1 MDSSKLNYI
10 VDYVIGAVS
19 EEDKDHV
26 QEIAEVIGALAEYL
40 ADFGS

>member
-1 MDSSKLNYI
+1 MDSSKLNYLT
-10 VDYVIGAVS
+10 DYIISNVS

-26 QEIAEVIGALAEYL
+26 QEIAEVIGALAQYL

>member
-1 MDSSKLNYI
+1 MATSHELAQ
-10 VDYVIGAVS
+10 YVIDNVS

-26 QEIAEVIGALAEYL
+26 QEIAEVIGELASYL